1 MVTEYQRYALHLAE
15 RLLKDETTSV
25 QNLKQRV
32 SEESKVPLREILRKT
47 RNEKNAAL
55 RQVIYFVYH
64 ERFGLGSS
72 WIARLT
78 GYRDHST
85 VIYGIEQMR
94 SSIEE
99 YYHQK
104 EPPAPVPER
113 ARPEPEEYAAEIA
126 QRLVRDPDIT
136 IDNLEQ
142 RISEATDVS
151 MEAMRSKARDEPTA
165 LSRHVLCYVLRTRFR
180 LSYTAIA
187 RFTGRSDH
195 TTARHSVIHIDS
207 YVMKARERE
216 SASNG

>member
-1 MVTEYQRYALHLAE
+1 MFTEYQRYALHLADK
-15 RLLKDETTSV
+15 LLKDETTSI

-32 SEESKVPLREILRKT
+32 SEESKVPLREILRKS
-47 RNEKNAAL
+47 RNERNVVL
-55 RQVIYFVYH
+55 RYVISYVYH
-64 ERFGLGSS
+64 EKFGLGPS
-72 WIARLT
+72 WIVRLT

-94 SSIEE
+94 AYIEE
-99 YYHQK
+99 HYR
-104 EPPAPVPER
+104 ESERPIPVPEQ
-113 ARPEPEEYAAEIA
+113 AKPEPEEYAAEIA
-126 QRLVRDPDIT
+126 QCLVRDPDIT

-151 MEAMRSKARDEPTA
+151 MEAMRSKARDAPTA
-165 LSRHVLCYVLRTRFR
+165 LARHVLCYVLRTRFR
-180 LSYTAIA
+180 LPYIAIA

-216 SASNG
+216 SASNE

>member
-1 MVTEYQRYALHLAE
+1 MFTEYQRYALHLTDK
-15 RLLKDETTSV
+15 LLKDETTSI

-32 SEESKVPLREILRKT
+32 SEESRVPLREILRKS
-47 RNEKNAAL
+47 RNERNTAL

-64 ERFGLGSS
+64 ERFGLGPS

-78 GYRDHST
+78 GYGDHST

-94 SSIEE
+94 LSI
-99 YYHQK
+99 K
-104 EPPAPVPER
+104 EHYCKSEPLTPVPER

-126 QRLVRDPDIT
+126 QRLVKDQETT

-142 RISEATDVS
+142 RISEATDVPIG
-151 MEAMRSKARDEPTA
+151 AMRSKARDAPTA
-165 LSRHVLCYVLRTRFR
+165 LARHVLCYVLRTRFR
-180 LSYTAIA
+180 LPYIAIA

-216 SASNG
+216 SASNE